1 MDISILTPMYACS
14 ISCDS
19 LSLTSFK
26 LSPTTE
32 IAPSSGNNIVPSSL
46 TFKLNMAS
54 FEPDKITVN

>member
-1 MDISILTPMYACS
+1 MYDCS